1 MVDQVKVWLGSIA
14 ALTTAELA
22 SSQTLE
28 YIVLILSIIY
38 TIYKM
43 YLESKK
49 DNRKDKPDA
58 WAIKRKF

>member
-58 WAIKRKF
+58 